1 MERVREVLSVLDVM
15 YQFSPGYMSQVVNE
29 ALQYREHV
37 SQGARDSLNAAIN
50 NSGVRLDGFRDTS
63 RADADSL
70 TEAVFDQL
78 LEGNER
84 LLRSVLR
91 TWMECREVLRAQV
104 ALELSRL
111 GIMTEGMRGKGDD
124 GIGIW
129 DEEDWNEKL
138 QTVLSEIGDADEL
151 DVRLMMTCVSGMA
164 PDLPEEVALESE
176 MFNRWL
182 DQLREMALD
191 AAEWFE
197 LDDFL
202 EQAEGIAR
210 EKLVE
215 RLVYEADRLRQV
227 LEESQAKFE
236 DELNYLE
243 IDLNSWLDDAKEHP
257 AVFPKAVQVVES
269 MHDSLLDYM
278 KLKPTGKTRR
288 EEIER
293 RVERERCEDILLGL
307 SKEWEELVRAA
318 EIVEEEVERKRIEEE
333 AAGDVKV
340 GLGESDDASP
350 QPEEAS
356 VSPGESEVGVEKTP
370 QAASAMAELEEAREQ
385 NERLRLE
392 NAAVETKSRG
402 LRVKV
407 TDLEEE
413 VDRLRRELYESQQ
426 TEKVWRKQFVS
437 VSKAL
442 GDGKEETQAEIG
454 DVGDAV
460 ERARRAF
467 PNQLVVALN
476 SKSDVA
482 TPFQRPEEV
491 YNVLAWLG
499 TEYHRART
507 RELGRDPQFDKLLK
521 EACSG
526 WFYKPKQTYET
537 KDQYP
542 DWYRTRLG
550 DREYE
555 LDAHVGKGTSFDPQN
570 TIRIAFDWDE
580 EGKRVVV
587 GYIGRHQ
594 KNRRS

>member
-15 YQFSPGYMSQVVNE
+15 YQFSPGYMIQVVNE

-37 SQGARDSLNAAIN
+37 SQGSRDSLNAAIN

-63 RADADSL
+63 KADADSL
-70 TEAVFDQL
+70 TEVVFDQL
-78 LEGNER
+78 VEGNER
-84 LLRSVLR
+84 LLKSVLR
-91 TWMECREVLRAQV
+91 TWMECREALRAQV
-104 ALELSRL
+104 AQELSRL
-111 GIMTEGMRGKGDD
+111 GITTDGLLGKGDD

-129 DEEDWNEKL
+129 KEEDWNEKL
-138 QTVLSEIGDADEL
+138 QTVQSEIGDADEL

-164 PDLPEEVALESE
+164 PDLPEEVTLESE

-182 DQLREMALD
+182 DELREMVPD

-202 EQAEGIAR
+202 EQAGGIAQ

-215 RLVYEADRLRQV
+215 RVVYQADRLRLV

-243 IDLNSWLDDAKEHP
+243 IDLNSWLEDAKEHP
-257 AVFPKAVQVVES
+257 AVFPKAVQVVEA

-278 KLKPTGKTRR
+278 KLKPIGKTRR

-293 RVERERCEDILLGL
+293 RVEREHCEDFLLGL
-307 SKEWEELVRAA
+307 SKQWEELVRAA
-318 EIVEEEVERKRIEEE
+318 EVIEEEERKRIEEE
-333 AAGDVKV
+333 AAGDVGMVV
-340 GLGESDDASP
+340 GQSDNSSLH
-350 QPEEAS
+350 PEEAS
-356 VSPGESEVGVEKTP
+356 GPSAEAEAGVEEAP
-370 QAASAMAELEEAREQ
+370 QAAAAMAELEETREE
-385 NERLRLE
+385 NKKLRSE
-392 NAAVETKSRG
+392 NVAMETESRG
-402 LRVKV
+402 LQVKV
-407 TDLEEE
+407 SDLEGE
-413 VDRLRRELYESQQ
+413 VGRLRRELYESQQ
-426 TEKVWRKQFVS
+426 TERVWREQFVS

-442 GDGKEETQAEIG
+442 GDEKGEARAEIG

-467 PNQLVVALN
+467 RNQLVVALN

-482 TPFQRPEEV
+482 TPFQKPEEV

-526 WFYKPKQTYET
+526 WFYKPKQTDET

-542 DWYRTRLG
+542 DWYRTQLG
-550 DREYE
+550 DREYQ

>member
-15 YQFSPGYMSQVVNE
+15 YQFSPGYMSRVVNE
-29 ALQYREHV
+29 ALQYREQV

-50 NSGVRLDGFRDTS
+50 NSGIRLAGFRDTS
-63 RADADSL
+63 KADADTL
-70 TEAVFDQL
+70 TDPVFDQL
-78 LEGNER
+78 ADGNER

-104 ALELSRL
+104 AQELSRL
-111 GIMTEGMRGKGDD
+111 GAPTDGLQIKGDG
-124 GIGIW
+124 GIVVW
-129 DEEDWNEKL
+129 EEEDWAEKL
-138 QTVLSEIGDADEL
+138 NAIQSEIGDADEP

-164 PDLPEEVALESE
+164 PDLPEEEELESE
-176 MFNRWL
+176 MFNGWL
-182 DQLREMALD
+182 DQLREMVPDSDEWYELD
-191 AAEWFE
+191 A
-197 LDDFL
+197 FL
-202 EQAEGIAR
+202 EQAGVIAR

-215 RLVYEADRLRQV
+215 RVLYEADRLGLV
-227 LEESQAKFE
+227 LEDSQAKFE

-243 IDLNSWLDDAKEHP
+243 IDLNRWLKDAKEHP
-257 AVFPKAVQVVES
+257 AVFPKAVEVVEA

-278 KLKPTGKTRR
+278 KLKPIGKTRR

-293 RVERERCEDILLGL
+293 RVERERCEDFLLGL

-318 EIVEEEVERKRIEEE
+318 GVIEEEAERKRIEKEANEE
-333 AAGDVKV
+333 EGTEDAARGVEDEV
-340 GLGESDDASP
+340 GEKIAAA
-350 QPEEAS
+350 ETAS
-356 VSPGESEVGVEKTP
+356 VME
-370 QAASAMAELEEAREQ
+370 ELERERRESGRLKE
-385 NERLRLE
+385 ERAALE
-392 NAAVETKSRG
+392 TESRG

-407 TDLEEE
+407 AHLEGE
-413 VDRLRRELYESQQ
+413 VDRFRRELYESRQ
-426 TEKVWRKQFVS
+426 TEKVWREQFVS
-437 VSKAL
+437 VSKAM
-442 GDGKEETQAEIG
+442 GDEKEEAAAGIG

-467 PNQLVVALN
+467 PDQLVVALN
-476 SKSDVA
+476 SKSDVE

-491 YNVLAWLG
+491 YDVLAWLG

-526 WFYKPKQTYET
+526 WFYKPKQTDET
-537 KDQYP
+537 KDQFP
-542 DWYRTRLG
+542 EWYRTRVG

-570 TIRIAFDWDE
+570 TIRIAFDWDD